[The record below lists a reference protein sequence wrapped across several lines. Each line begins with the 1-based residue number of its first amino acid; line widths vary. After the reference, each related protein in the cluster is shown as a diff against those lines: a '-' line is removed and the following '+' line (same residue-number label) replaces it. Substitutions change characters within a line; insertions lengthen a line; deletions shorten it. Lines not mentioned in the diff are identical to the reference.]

1 MNYIKY
7 IPISDKGTQWTLLM
21 LKKLKLKMLDL
32 MQKELKDKEPK
43 NRGAM
48 QEMKAQEIII
58 KDKILDIWEEIQEK

>member
-1 MNYIKY
+1 
-7 IPISDKGTQWTLLM
+7 
-21 LKKLKLKMLDL
+21 